1 MMKFGDR
8 VLLIQTY
15 DDMLWRSIFFPQ
27 FFPPPICYTYM
38 FPIAKHNFKRKLYN
52 DLIY

>member
-15 DDMLWRSIFFPQ
+15 DDMLWRSIFSLNS
-27 FFPPPICYTYM
+27 PPPICYTYM